1 MNALQLVALLGGL
14 VILAAPMAPKALAWM
29 KTPASPK
36 GPTYRDAIA
45 HLADVRLRLTLTEKL
60 GDDQRAAID
69 VLTLALVD
77 GSDQ

>member
-1 MNALQLVALLGGL
+1 MNLLQLLALLGAA
-14 VILAAPMAPKALAWM
+14 VILAAPMAPMALAWL

-45 HLADVRLRLTLTEKL
+45 HLADVRLRLTLTQKL